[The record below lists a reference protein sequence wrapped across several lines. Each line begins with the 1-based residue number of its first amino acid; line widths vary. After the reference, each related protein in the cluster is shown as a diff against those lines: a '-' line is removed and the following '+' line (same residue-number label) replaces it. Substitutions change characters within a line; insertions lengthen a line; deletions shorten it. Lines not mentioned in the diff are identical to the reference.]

1 MSLRFQASMPRL
13 KISTFSS
20 DIAHAVSR
28 AEVKASDPSRQVL
41 CAGPAGPALRVL
53 SPGRSHHGR
62 CPDHRRSNQA
72 EKGGRGRVRGENCP
86 LRTTAD

>member
-28 AEVKASDPSRQVL
+28 GGVLLFVQSSCLGDTPASP
-41 CAGPAGPALRVL
+41 
-53 SPGRSHHGR
+53 
-62 CPDHRRSNQA
+62 
-72 EKGGRGRVRGENCP
+72 
-86 LRTTAD
+86 